1 MVKNWFV
8 SFSWEPHP
16 IVPTSFFLK
25 KICFY
30 VSEWC
35 TWIYVYELLVCLV
48 LTAARREHQMPW
60 NWSYRWSQAIG
71 SRISLSLQPSLQS
84 LFPTSKVYIARLPMK
99 KTIVSTYCVR
109 AATSTYCYHF
119 LKKIIKS
126 HCDETVTVVKL
137 STLKLL
143 LAISIF
149 IWFFFLL
156 LLLFPPLTFEIF

>member
-48 LTAARREHQMPW
+48 LTAARWEHQMPW
-60 NWSYRWSQAIG
+60 SWSYRWSQAMG
-71 SRISLSLQPSLQS
+71 SRISLSLAAISLVPVS
-84 LFPTSKVYIARLPMK
+84 HFKSVYCQIAYEENHCFNILYEGSHFHILLPFFK
-99 KTIVSTYCVR
+99 
-109 AATSTYCYHF
+109 
-119 LKKIIKS
+119 KKIIKS

-149 IWFFFLL
+149 IWIFFVVVIS
-156 LLLFPPLTFEIF
+156 PLTFEIF